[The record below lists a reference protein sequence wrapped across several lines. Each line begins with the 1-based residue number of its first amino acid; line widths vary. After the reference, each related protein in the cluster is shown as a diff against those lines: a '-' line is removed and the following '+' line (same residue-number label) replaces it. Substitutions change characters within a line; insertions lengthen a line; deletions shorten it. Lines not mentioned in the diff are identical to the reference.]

1 MKQYNKLNEIIKLD
15 KSKLVLLGGTAGIGK
30 SVVGLDIAKDVAL
43 NDKTA
48 VAVFSLETG
57 IKECVNKII
66 GDDKSL
72 KYIGKLAEAN
82 IFIDDTPNIAVDYI
96 EEKCRELKQAKDIK
110 FVLIGYLQLIN
121 YENDIESV
129 SKKLK
134 ALSQE
139 LDLTILV
146 LSQLSANV
154 ENKRPTIEDLKDS
167 KAVADV
173 SDVVTFLYKQD
184 DTTEVIIA
192 KNEMKM

>member
-30 SVVGLDIAKDVAL
+30 SEVGLNIAKDLAL
-43 NDKTA
+43 NNKRA

-110 FVLIGYLQLIN
+110 FVLIDYLQLIN

>member
-1 MKQYNKLNEIIKLD
+1 MKQYNKINEIIKLD

-30 SVVGLDIAKDVAL
+30 SLVGLNIAKDVAL

-57 IKECVNKII
+57 IKECVNRII
-66 GDDKSL
+66 GDNNSL
-72 KYIGKLAEAN
+72 KHIGELAEAN
-82 IFIDDTPNIAVDYI
+82 IFIDDTPNIAIDYI

-110 FVLIGYLQLIN
+110 FVLIDYLQLIN
-121 YENDIESV
+121 YGNDIERA

-146 LSQLSANV
+146 LSQLSANT
-154 ENKRPTIEDLKDS
+154 ENKRPTHEDLKDS

-173 SDVVTFLYKQD
+173 ADVVAFLYKENN
-184 DTTEVIIA
+184 TTEVIIA
-192 KNEMKM
+192 KNEI

>member
-30 SVVGLDIAKDVAL
+30 SVVGLNIAKDVAL